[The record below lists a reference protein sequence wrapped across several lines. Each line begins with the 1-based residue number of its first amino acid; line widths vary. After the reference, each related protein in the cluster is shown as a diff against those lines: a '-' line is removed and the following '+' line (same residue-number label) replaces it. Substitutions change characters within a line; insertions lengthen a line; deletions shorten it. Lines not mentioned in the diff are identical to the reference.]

1 MKIIYL
7 LIPILTG
14 CAVGHVSPNVYAQPG
29 RGTTIEKFTADDNH
43 CRSISRTSIINGNR
57 SIDAIFLQ
65 CMYSKGHIVPGR
77 PVAQPPQARNR

>member
-1 MKIIYL
+1 MKKILL

-29 RGTTIEKFTADDNH
+29 RGTTIEKFTADDTH
-43 CRSISRTSIINGNR
+43 CRSISRTSIR